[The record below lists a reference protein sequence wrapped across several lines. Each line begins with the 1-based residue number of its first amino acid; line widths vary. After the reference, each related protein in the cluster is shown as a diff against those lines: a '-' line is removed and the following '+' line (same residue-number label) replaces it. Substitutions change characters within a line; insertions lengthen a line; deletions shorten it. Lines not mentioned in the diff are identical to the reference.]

1 MTVGKIFFF
10 FCRGDLQPNCRTGV
24 YKRAAKTTV
33 WQTSFFCR
41 WEVSRV
47 TEIFSLLRPFA
58 EYIRRL
64 ANEHICCLHR
74 KSLLTLVLGTVI
86 FLGKHIKQEAF
97 VLTRSSYKSAYDKW
111 IVWHYILH
119 NLSDSHLK
127 IAQWVERKYCFWLWL
142 WLRKYKPF
150 DIEINW
156 HKFCAVCLP

>member
-1 MTVGKIFFF
+1 MTVGKIFFSSVEVTYNQIVGPEF
-10 FCRGDLQPNCRTGV
+10 IRELQRPQFDKQV
-24 YKRAAKTTV
+24 
-33 WQTSFFCR
+33 FFCR

-47 TEIFSLLRPFA
+47 AEIFSLLRPFA

-142 WLRKYKPF
+142 WLRKYKPL

-156 HKFCAVCLP
+156 HKLCAVCLP